1 MKLCNRLQFYSIDYI
16 RTCNELHEAFLL
28 SQFSILTISKPK
40 AINNNKSFYR
50 LILILSG
57 DIISLNPGPVYN
69 HHPPNLKECDKFKI
83 KGPHL
88 LHLNVNSLLPIIDE
102 LRYIAKLSNAAMIEI
117 TESKLDDCILDSEI
131 QTDNYQILRC
141 DKNRKG
147 GGVACYVS
155 NKLSYIKKDFFPE
168 EIENIFFE
176 ILLPKTKPITVG
188 IIYRPPNQ
196 NNLLQTLN
204 ENFAKLDTLK
214 KELYILG
221 DFNINLYQNQNHI
234 GCKNNNLVSAA
245 ASNDVR
251 SYIQFCTMFGSTQI
265 IKYPTRITCSSTS
278 SIDHML
284 VSLPD
289 RISHECVMSVG
300 LSYQQLIH
308 CTRKI
313 SRVKTGGVD
322 KNSKFC
328 SLKNYAVDAY
338 KNALKKINFPNYEY
352 FEDASRAYSDFK
364 N

>member
-1 MKLCNRLQFYSIDYI
+1 M
-16 RTCNELHEAFLL
+16 
-28 SQFSILTISKPK
+28 
-40 AINNNKSFYR
+40 
-50 LILILSG
+50 ILILSG
-57 DIISLNPGPVYN
+57 DISLNPGPVYN

-83 KGPHL
+83 KGLHL

-155 NKLSYIKKDFFPE
+155 NNLSYIKKDFFPE

-221 DFNINLYQNQNHI
+221 DFNINLYQNQNHT
-234 GCKNNNLVSAA
+234 GCKNNNLVSAT
-245 ASNDVR
+245 ASNDVK
-251 SYIQFCTMFGSTQI
+251 SYLQFCTMFGLTQI
-265 IKYPTRITCSSTS
+265 IKSPTRLTCTST
-278 SIDHML
+278 
-284 VSLPD
+284 
-289 RISHECVMSVG
+289 
-300 LSYQQLIH
+300 
-308 CTRKI
+308 
-313 SRVKTGGVD
+313 
-322 KNSKFC
+322 
-328 SLKNYAVDAY
+328 
-338 KNALKKINFPNYEY
+338 
-352 FEDASRAYSDFK
+352 
-364 N
+364 